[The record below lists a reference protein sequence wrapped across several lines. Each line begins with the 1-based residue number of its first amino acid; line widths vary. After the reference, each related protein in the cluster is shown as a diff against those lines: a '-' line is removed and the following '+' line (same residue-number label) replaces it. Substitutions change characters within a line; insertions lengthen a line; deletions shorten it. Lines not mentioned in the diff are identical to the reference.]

1 MNALSILKGKPILQQ
16 VAIGLAAV
24 AVLLIAIIFA
34 LGIVLSGGTS
44 LQNVH
49 VPSSF
54 AEPFDYD
61 NGSYEDYIAWS
72 ERRLR
77 FARVDEPDQETLIN
91 LLPFELSPDADC
103 PVNPDGKV
111 QNGIV
116 LVHGLIASPWS
127 MKPMG
132 EYFQSR
138 CFHVM
143 GVLMHGH
150 GSRVGDMLVSKWQD
164 WHRDLQFAV
173 RTLSEKAD
181 RITLSGHSVGATL
194 AVLEAAQN
202 SDIDSLV
209 LFGPAMAVDGAG
221 KYARTVSQL
230 GRMMPTAAW
239 FELEPEDAVY
249 RYESFPY
256 FAAAET
262 WDLVEAT
269 QEAILKEPLSIP
281 VFTVASAQDT
291 TVIAQATLDFMQGLE
306 NMNSHMVLYAQY
318 DLPSYNRTSIIIS
331 NLPEQG
337 IVSLGHLGLMTP
349 PSHPHYGRN
358 GAYRYCGQ
366 YYGEENDFFARCK
379 SGDADFLG
387 EATEENKARGVIER
401 IAFNPFYDELLEEL
415 DLFIQQINLDPR
427 GVPINP
433 DPPDA
438 LQIDDN

>member
-1 MNALSILKGKPILQQ
+1 MNALNVLKGKPLLHQ

-24 AVLLIAIIFA
+24 AVLLVAIIFA
-34 LGIVLSGGTS
+34 LGIVLSSGTS

-54 AEPFDYD
+54 AEPFDYE
-61 NGSYEDYIAWS
+61 NGRYEDYIAWS

-77 FARVDEPDQETLIN
+77 FARVDESDQMTLAN
-91 LLPFELSPDADC
+91 LLPFELLPDSDC

-132 EYFQSR
+132 EFFQSR

-143 GVLMHGH
+143 GILMDGH

-194 AVLEAAQN
+194 AVLEAAEN

-209 LFGPAMAVDGAG
+209 LFGPAMEVDGAG
-221 KYARTVSQL
+221 KYARAVSQL
-230 GRMMPTAAW
+230 GRLMPTAAW

-262 WDLVEAT
+262 WDLVETT
-269 QEAILKEPLSIP
+269 QEALSKETLSIP

-291 TVIAQATLDFMQGLE
+291 TVVAQATLDFMQDLE
-306 NMNSHMVLYAQY
+306 NINSHMVLYSQY
-318 DLPSYNRTSIIIS
+318 ELPSYNQTSIINS
-331 NLPEQG
+331 SLPEQG

-349 PSHPHYGRN
+349 PDHPHYGR
-358 GAYRYCGQ
+358 GGDYHYCGQ
-366 YYGEENDFFARCK
+366 YYGEENDYFARCK
-379 SGDADFLG
+379 SGNADFLG
-387 EATEENKARGVIER
+387 EATVENRARGVIER

-427 GVPINP
+427 GVP
-433 DPPDA
+433 
-438 LQIDDN
+438 LQRELPGVLELK

>member
-1 MNALSILKGKPILQQ
+1 MTALNVIKEKPLPQQ
-16 VAIGLAAV
+16 VAIGLAAI
-24 AVLLIAIIFA
+24 AVLLIAITFA
-34 LGIVLSGGTS
+34 LGIVLSSGTS
-44 LQNVH
+44 LENVH

-54 AEPFDYD
+54 AEPFDFE

-77 FARVDEPDQETLIN
+77 FARVDDPDQETLSN

-103 PVNPDGKV
+103 PVNSDGKV

-127 MKPMG
+127 MKPIG

-143 GVLMHGH
+143 GILMDGH
-150 GSRVGDMLVSKWQD
+150 GSRVGDMLVSGWQD

-194 AVLEAAQN
+194 AVLEAAEN
-202 SDIDSLV
+202 SNIDSLV
-209 LFGPAMAVDGAG
+209 LFGPALEVDGAG
-221 KYARTVSQL
+221 KYARAISQL
-230 GRMMPTAAW
+230 GRLMPTAAW

-262 WDLVEAT
+262 WDLVMET
-269 QEAILKEPLSIP
+269 QEALSIKPLSIP

-318 DLPSYNRTSIIIS
+318 DLPSYNRTSIINS
-331 NLPEQG
+331 SLPEQG

-349 PSHPHYGRN
+349 PDHPHYGRS

-366 YYGEENDFFARCK
+366 YYGEDNDFFARCK

-387 EATEENKARGVIER
+387 EATEENRARGIIER
-401 IAFNPFYDELLEEL
+401 IAFNPLYDELLEEL
-415 DLFIQQINLDPR
+415 DLFIEQINVDPR
-427 GVPINP
+427 GVPLERELP
-433 DPPDA
+433 DLLSD
-438 LQIDDN
+438 